1 MVRCTPQ
8 GALGPGVAL
17 GRGGA
22 AGHAARI
29 HLDLALDQ
37 LWALTFDFQ
46 QYLDSVVPVSTSGP
60 GAIFRL
66 TRSSCPQVQPFPAA
80 FPFGLG

>member
-1 MVRCTPQ
+1 MRCTPQ
-8 GALGPGVAL
+8 GALGPGIAL
-17 GRGGA
+17 GKGSA
-22 AGHAARI
+22 AGHAARVL
-29 HLDLALDQ
+29 LDLVLDK

-46 QYLDSVVPVSTSGP
+46 WYLDSVVPVSTSGP

-66 TRSSCPQVQPFPAA
+66 TRSSCPQVPLFPAA